1 MNLGKYYHQNRKK
14 TDRLTD
20 SDWKVAL
27 AKCKEH
33 LKWKMR
39 QKTLSGAHS
48 SSSLGMEAI
57 EHYLGIAFEK
67 ILSGEWEWKDEF
79 TLGQQMIR
87 IADSAIS
94 KCVEKSKTNKS
105 EALKVKYIDVEQVFY
120 DLAEPPDESDNE
132 EFSKKLKD
140 IEDAIA
146 DDIQLE
152 LMVDAIKEGKKR
164 GEIAEILDLTV
175 RQFDKLREKLIR
187 RVKQHNA
194 KK

>member
-1 MNLGKYYHQNRKK
+1 MKLGKYYHQNREK

-20 SDWKVAL
+20 SDWKIAL
-27 AKCKEH
+27 TKCKEH
-33 LKWKMR
+33 LRWRMR

-48 SSSLGMEAI
+48 SSTLGMEAI
-57 EHYLGIAFEK
+57 DHYLGIAFEK
-67 ILSGEWEWKDEF
+67 ILNGEWEWKDIY

-94 KCVEKSKTNKS
+94 KSIEKSKTNKS
-105 EALKVKYIDVEQVFY
+105 EALNVKYIDVEQEFY
-120 DLAEPPDESDNE
+120 DLAEPPEENE
-132 EFSKKLKD
+132 DKEFSMKLKD

-146 DDIQLE
+146 GDIQLE

-164 GEIAEILDLTV
+164 VEIADLLDLTV